1 MSETAALLRD
11 TAERLLHDHCARGT
25 LEAAE
30 RGEWPAALW
39 RALEVAGL
47 PQALAPEA
55 AGGAGVTWRE
65 ALEVLR
71 AAGRHAAP
79 VPLAETLVAT
89 ALLAA
94 AKPDRPSGPLA
105 LAQAEEGPLHLER
118 APQGWRARGRLAA
131 VPWGGAVSHVV
142 TTALL
147 DERPHLLL
155 LRSADASVRRG
166 WSVAREPRDD
176 LVFQGAPLAVAPLPA
191 PFAADAA
198 LVLGAL
204 ARAAQMAGALERL
217 LEDSV
222 RHARERVQFGR
233 PIGSFQAIQHA
244 LAVLAAETAAA
255 GAAAAAAGRAAE
267 RGDPSLAVAAAKV
280 RSGEAAGTGARIA
293 HQIHGAIGF
302 TYEGALHFWTRRLW
316 AWRAEH
322 GSERYWAERLGRSVA
337 ARGSAALWPD
347 VTAGLGPEVDGSS
360 GERAHRGR
368 VTAPRP

>member
-1 MSETAALLRD
+1 MSETALLLRD
-11 TAERLLHDHCARGT
+11 TTERLLRDHCTRAT
-25 LEAAE
+25 LEGCE

-39 RALEVAGL
+39 NALEAAGL

-55 AGGAGVTWRE
+55 AGGAGVSWRE

-94 AKPDRPSGPLA
+94 AELDRPSGPLA

-118 APQGWRARGRLAA
+118 APDGWRARGRLAA
-131 VPWGGAVSHVV
+131 VPWGRAASHVA

-147 DERPHLLL
+147 DDRPHLLL
-155 LRSADASVRRG
+155 LRSSDASVRRG
-166 WSVAREPRDD
+166 WSIAREPRDE
-176 LVFQGAPLAVAPLPA
+176 LVLQGAPLAVAPLPA
-191 PFAADAA
+191 PLRADAA

-204 ARAAQMAGALERL
+204 ARSAQMAGALERL

-244 LAVLAAETAAA
+244 LAVLAGET
-255 GAAAAAAGRAAE
+255 AAAAAATAAAARTAE
-267 RGDPSLAVAAAKV
+267 RGDPTLAVAAAKL
-280 RSGEAAGTGARIA
+280 RSGEAAGIGARIA
-293 HQIHGAIGF
+293 HQVHGAIGF

-322 GSERYWAERLGRSVA
+322 GSERFWAERLGRSVA

-347 VTAGLGPEVDGSS
+347 VTAGLGPEVDDASA
-360 GERAHRGR
+360 ERTGA
-368 VTAPRP
+368 

>member
-1 MSETAALLRD
+1 MSETAALLRE
-11 TAERLLHDHCARGT
+11 TAERLLHDHCGRAT

-30 RGEWPAALW
+30 RGEWPSALW
-39 RALEVAGL
+39 DALEAAGL

-65 ALEVLR
+65 AREVLR

-94 AKPDRPSGPLA
+94 AELERPSGPLA
-105 LAQAEEGPLHLER
+105 LAETGAGTALRCER
-118 APQGWRARGRLAA
+118 AASGWRAHGRLAA
-131 VPWGGAVSHVV
+131 VPWGRSVSHVV

-147 DERPHLLL
+147 DGRPHVLLL
-155 LRSADASVRRG
+155 QRSDAAVRRG
-166 WSVAREPRDD
+166 SNLAREPRDE
-176 LVFQGAPLAVAPLPA
+176 LVFDAAPLRVAPLAPPLR
-191 PFAADAA
+191 ADSA
-198 LVLGAL
+198 LVLGAF

-217 LEDSV
+217 LDDSV
-222 RHARERVQFGR
+222 RHAQERRQFGR

-244 LAVLAAETAAA
+244 LAVLASETAAA
-255 GAAAAAAGRAAE
+255 GTAVAAAARAAE
-267 RGDPSLAVAAAKV
+267 RGDPTLAVAAAKV
-280 RSGEAAGTGARIA
+280 RAGEAAGIGARIA
-293 HQIHGAIGF
+293 HQVHGAIGF

-322 GSERYWAERLGRSVA
+322 GSERVWAERLGRSVA

-347 VTAGLGPEVDGSS
+347 VTAGLSAEVDGASVD
-360 GERAHRGR
+360 RA
-368 VTAPRP
+368 PE